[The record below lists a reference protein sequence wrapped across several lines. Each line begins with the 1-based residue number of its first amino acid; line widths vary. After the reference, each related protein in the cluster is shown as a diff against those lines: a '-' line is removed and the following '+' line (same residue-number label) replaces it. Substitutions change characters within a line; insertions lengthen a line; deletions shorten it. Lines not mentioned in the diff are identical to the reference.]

1 MVMMVMVMTVMVMM
15 MMMMVM
21 VMRVTGRGSMPACH
35 SCGCVAVSHLGEIE
49 HLDDQAAPLG
59 ELTL

>member
-1 MVMMVMVMTVMVMM
+1 MM

-59 ELTL
+59 ELTALLIC